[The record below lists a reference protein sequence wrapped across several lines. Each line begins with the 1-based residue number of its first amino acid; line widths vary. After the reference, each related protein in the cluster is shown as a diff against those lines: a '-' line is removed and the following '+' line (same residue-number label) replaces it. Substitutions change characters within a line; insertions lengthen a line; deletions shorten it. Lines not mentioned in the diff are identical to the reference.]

1 MKKILTITQFII
13 SVLITG
19 GLFLATFTLPELK
32 LLVKLTSLVGWWV
45 IVLFSIRFIN
55 ALINPEYESNS

>member
-1 MKKILTITQFII
+1 MKKILSITQFMI

-19 GLFLATFTLPELK
+19 GLFLVTLTLPELK
-32 LLVKLTSLVGWWV
+32 LLVKLTSLFGWWV

-55 ALINPEYESNS
+55 ALINPEYGTNS